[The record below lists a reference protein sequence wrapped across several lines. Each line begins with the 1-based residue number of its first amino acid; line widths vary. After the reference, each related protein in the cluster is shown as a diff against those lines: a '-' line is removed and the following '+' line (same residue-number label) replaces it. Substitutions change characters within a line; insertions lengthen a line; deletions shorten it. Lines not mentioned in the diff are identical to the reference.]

1 MVDFSVYDTRT
12 LLGVIRDDEL
22 MRPPSSYWLNLCF
35 NTVVN
40 FTDEFIDFS
49 KLTDS
54 RKLAPLV
61 VPTAQGRPVYSAA
74 ERLSR
79 VKPAYVKPKDP
90 VTASRMLRRVAGF
103 GELADPIPKTPQQ
116 RYDATVADILS
127 QHRRSIERR
136 WEWLAAK
143 AVIDGKVTLEGEAYP
158 TVVVDFERAA
168 GHTITLGVGERWGDT
183 GVSIV
188 ESIQSMVNTIRS
200 APFGGPVTRMTVGTA
215 VWNVMR
221 VDPEIKELLNTNYRQ
236 GTAAQLNLGLREG
249 VEAEYVGRLS
259 ENLEVWV
266 YSDYYENESGVMTP
280 FMGTKE
286 VVFTGRNVM
295 GVKAFGAIQ
304 DIEANFQ
311 ALAIYPKMWNEQDP
325 SVTFVMSQS
334 APLMVPVN
342 PNNTLKATVLA

>member
-1 MVDFSVYDTRT
+1 MVEFSVYDTRT
-12 LLGVIRDDEL
+12 LLGVIRDEEL
-22 MRPPSSYWLNLCF
+22 MRPPSSYWLDLCF
-35 NTVVN
+35 DTVVN

-79 VKPAYVKPKDP
+79 VKPAYVKPKD
-90 VTASRMLRRVAGF
+90 VVSDSRMIRRVAGF
-103 GELADPIPKTPQQ
+103 GELADPTPKTPQQ
-116 RYDATVADILS
+116 RYDATIADILS

-158 TVVVDFERAA
+158 TVIVDFERDS
-168 GHTITLGVGERWGDT
+168 GHTIVLGAGSRWGDT

-188 ESIQSMVNTIRS
+188 ESLQSMINSIRR
-200 APFGGPVTRMTVGTA
+200 APFGGPVNRLTVGTD
-215 VWNVMR
+215 VWDVMR

-236 GTAAQLNLGLREG
+236 GTAATLNLGLREG

-259 ENLEVWV
+259 ENLEIWV
-266 YSDYYENESGVMTP
+266 YSDYYENEAGTMVP
-280 FMGTKE
+280 FMGAKE
-286 VVFTGRNVM
+286 IVLTGRNVK
-295 GVKAFGAIQ
+295 GVRAFGAIQ
-304 DIEANFQ
+304 DVAASFQ
-311 ALAIYPKMWNEQDP
+311 PLAIFPKMWPEQDP

-342 PNNTLKATVLA
+342 PNNTMKATVLG

>member
-22 MRPPSSYWLNLCF
+22 MRPPSSYWLDLCF
-35 NTVVN
+35 GTVVN
-40 FTDEFIDFS
+40 FTDEYIDFS

-61 VPTAQGRPVYSAA
+61 VPTAQGRPIYTKA
-74 ERLSR
+74 EKLTR
-79 VKPAYVKPKDP
+79 VKPGYVKPKDP
-90 VTASRMLRRVAGF
+90 VTASRMIRRVAGF

-116 RYDATVADILS
+116 RYDSTVADILS

-136 WEWLAAK
+136 WEWMAAK
-143 AVIDGKVTLEGEAYP
+143 AIIDGKVTLEDEAYP
-158 TVVVDFERAA
+158 EVLVDFERDAT
-168 GHTITLGVGERWGDT
+168 HTVTLGAGSRWNDA

-188 ESIQSMVNTIRS
+188 ESLQVFINRVRR
-200 APFGGPVTRMTVGTA
+200 AAFGGPVTRLTVGTD
-215 VWNVMR
+215 VWDVMR
-221 VDPEIKELLNTNYRQ
+221 KNEEVRELLNTNYRQ
-236 GTAAQLNLGLREG
+236 ATGAELKMGLREG

-266 YSDYYENESGVMTP
+266 YSDYYEAADGTITP
-280 FMGTKE
+280 FMSSKDI
-286 VVFTGRNVM
+286 VLTGRNVM

-304 DIEANFQ
+304 DVEANFQ

-342 PNNTLKATVLA
+342 PNNTLKATVLV